1 MVMITVK
8 MKKIDFLI
16 IADALSRLVER
27 LVLLL
32 NRSVWK
38 TAPMTAPAQM
48 MTVQP
53 YLFWRGLTA
62 QALVLSLFRCATEIL
77 QGVHTLKKFVQAFG
91 SQNTLNIEH
100 QIKKNRASVYE
111 ILVLNMLIA
120 SIDISK
126 CAFFN

>member
-1 MVMITVK
+1 

-77 QGVHTLKKFVQAFG
+77 QGVHTLK
-91 SQNTLNIEH
+91 NLCRLPEYTEH
-100 QIKKNRASVYE
+100 RAS
-111 ILVLNMLIA
+111 NKKKIA
-120 SIDISK
+120 P
-126 CAFFN
+126 AFMKFWS

>member
-8 MKKIDFLI
+8 MKKIYFLI

-77 QGVHTLKKFVQAFG
+77 QGVHTEKFVQAFG

-100 QIKKNRASVYE
+100 QIKKKSRQR
-111 ILVLNMLIA
+111 
-120 SIDISK
+120 
-126 CAFFN
+126 

>member
-1 MVMITVK
+1 MLLVMVMITVK

-77 QGVHTLKKFVQAFG
+77 QGVHTLK
-91 SQNTLNIEH
+91 NLCRLLDPRIH
-100 QIKKNRASVYE
+100 
-111 ILVLNMLIA
+111 
-120 SIDISK
+120 
-126 CAFFN
+126 